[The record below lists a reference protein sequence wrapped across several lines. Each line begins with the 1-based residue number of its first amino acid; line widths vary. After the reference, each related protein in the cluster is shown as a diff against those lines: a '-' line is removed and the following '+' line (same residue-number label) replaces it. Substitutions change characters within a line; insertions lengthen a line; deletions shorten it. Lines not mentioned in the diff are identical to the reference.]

1 MTHATPN
8 VIVGFRDSSDLLA
21 DPAALQARA
30 ASDGYLFFKQLLPKA
45 DVQALRNELLDVVA
59 IRGWLDP
66 QMPRDAALVNA
77 PAVHDLESWGGTGI
91 TEEAYRDL
99 QTRELFQRFQHHPR
113 LIQLYQTLFDSAV
126 LPHPRTIARVMV
138 PCPSFRPTP
147 MHQDF
152 IHIQGTKQVWTCW
165 LPVGDV
171 PRALGGLTVLHGSHN
186 LGVLTVRSAEGAGNL
201 ETNLCDTD
209 LPWIEHDYEMGDVLT
224 FHSCLLHKSL
234 PNQIPD
240 VVRLSCDYRFQSA
253 TQDIEE
259 KSLVPHMRVAS
270 WDELY
275 ADWSATP
282 LKYYWQQQPLR
293 LSPWD
298 ESLHWQKE
306 RICD

>member
-8 VIVGFRDSSDLLA
+8 VIVGFRDSTDLLT

-66 QMPRDAALVNA
+66 QSPRDVAKVNA
-77 PAVHDLESWGGTGI
+77 LAVHDLESWGGTGNHRGSLPRSTNCANCSSASSI
-91 TEEAYRDL
+91 TPASSNSTKPCLTAPCYPTPAPLRM
-99 QTRELFQRFQHHPR
+99 
-113 LIQLYQTLFDSAV
+113 
-126 LPHPRTIARVMV
+126 MV

-171 PRALGGLTVLHGSHN
+171 PRALGGLTVLHGFHT

-209 LPWIEHDYEMGDVLT
+209 LPWIEHDYELGRRAD
-224 FHSCLLHKSL
+224 L
-234 PNQIPD
+234 P
-240 VVRLSCDYRFQSA
+240 
-253 TQDIEE
+253 
-259 KSLVPHMRVAS
+259 
-270 WDELY
+270 
-275 ADWSATP
+275 
-282 LKYYWQQQPLR
+282 
-293 LSPWD
+293 
-298 ESLHWQKE
+298 
-306 RICD
+306 